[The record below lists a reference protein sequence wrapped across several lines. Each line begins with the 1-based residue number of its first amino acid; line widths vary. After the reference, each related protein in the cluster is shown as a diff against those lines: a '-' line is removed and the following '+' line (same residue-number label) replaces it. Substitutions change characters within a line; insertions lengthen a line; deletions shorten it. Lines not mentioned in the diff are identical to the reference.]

1 MKNMYLTVVL
11 GILVLTGC
19 NSNEYGGP
27 DTPGAKAE
35 IWGSISSPQTRY
47 HGSMWGQGESI
58 GVSVTGGDTGSTNIL
73 YQCSGEN
80 EQLFTA
86 VGDHNDIYIKGNGK
100 VSLTAYH
107 PYTGI
112 NGTAGGLVTVDTK
125 SENQTATNQLNID
138 WLFAEATTTRSN
150 PLINFQFTH
159 QLSQLSLIF
168 KNKDESKP
176 ENVSYTLK
184 GFITKGFFNTSNGTT
199 SLGTESEDVSVLVN
213 DNTST
218 TSTLILL
225 PQEVV
230 QTTIEVVADG
240 VFYEKTIDN
249 ITLESNRRHLYT
261 VTLGGEGENPSITI
275 TESGITDWQPGNGG
289 NINSTTDAPETDTA
303 FDSSYWN
310 NSGETK
316 YIKSLSNEK

>member
-1 MKNMYLTVVL
+1 M
-11 GILVLTGC
+11 
-19 NSNEYGGP
+19 
-27 DTPGAKAE
+27 
-35 IWGSISSPQTRY
+35 
-47 HGSMWGQGESI
+47 
-58 GVSVTGGDTGSTNIL
+58 
-73 YQCSGEN
+73 
-80 EQLFTA
+80 
-86 VGDHNDIYIKGNGK
+86 
-100 VSLTAYH
+100 
-107 PYTGI
+107 
-112 NGTAGGLVTVDTK
+112 
-125 SENQTATNQLNID
+125 
-138 WLFAEATTTRSN
+138 FAEATTTRSN

-310 NSGETK
+310 NSGAVSYTHLTLPTN
-316 YIKSLSNEK
+316 SRV

>member
-1 MKNMYLTVVL
+1 M
-11 GILVLTGC
+11 
-19 NSNEYGGP
+19 
-27 DTPGAKAE
+27 
-35 IWGSISSPQTRY
+35 
-47 HGSMWGQGESI
+47 
-58 GVSVTGGDTGSTNIL
+58 
-73 YQCSGEN
+73 
-80 EQLFTA
+80 
-86 VGDHNDIYIKGNGK
+86 
-100 VSLTAYH
+100 
-107 PYTGI
+107 
-112 NGTAGGLVTVDTK
+112 
-125 SENQTATNQLNID
+125 
-138 WLFAEATTTRSN
+138 FAEATTTRSN

-240 VFYEKTIDN
+240 VFYEEN
-249 ITLESNRRHLYT
+249 NR
-261 VTLGGEGENPSITI
+261 
-275 TESGITDWQPGNGG
+275 
-289 NINSTTDAPETDTA
+289 
-303 FDSSYWN
+303 
-310 NSGETK
+310 
-316 YIKSLSNEK
+316 